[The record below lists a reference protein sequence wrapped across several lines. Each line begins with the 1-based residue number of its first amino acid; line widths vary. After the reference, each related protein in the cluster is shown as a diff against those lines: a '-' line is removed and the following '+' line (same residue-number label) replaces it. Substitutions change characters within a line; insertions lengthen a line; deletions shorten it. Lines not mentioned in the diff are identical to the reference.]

1 MKDRNMDNNQS
12 GLTRRQPLGMATLTG
27 AGLAAASMGRQKR
40 RRNLRT
46 WSQLNYTREDWILCR
61 SAGLPENRN
70 GDPE

>member
-1 MKDRNMDNNQS
+1 MCTDCLGRY
-12 GLTRRQPLGMATLTG
+12 TRRIVHRNGIPPCERVPLERDWGWHPG
-27 AGLAAASMGRQKR
+27 
-40 RRNLRT
+40 RNLHI

>member
-1 MKDRNMDNNQS
+1 MKLLIAWADIHVVFVHRN
-12 GLTRRQPLGMATLTG
+12 GIPPCERVPLEPDWGWLRG
-27 AGLAAASMGRQKR
+27 
-40 RRNLRT
+40 RNLRT